1 MVKKQN
7 AKKKKKQVVKSEFY
21 KQLESQ
27 KKIAEQQ
34 LIISLYSHID
44 NFYDYKVKVGNI
56 TDTAWKFY
64 YILLRDLIKI
74 NKISKIDELT
84 VNAFVSTRKEA
95 YQKLYE
101 RYGGYKTIERAIAT
115 VESENIDGQYLQM
128 QKYATLLRFCEM
140 DFPVERN
147 WDKIQK
153 MDLEEINAYFEGLVA
168 NAFIQTDFMQDKVED
183 LFEDVNQLIE
193 DADEGIDVGL
203 PLDSPL
209 LNDVQNGLPLGHI
222 TLLGAHS
229 GVGKTF
235 LTIMM
240 HITSCIKHNEPLL
253 IIANEEERPRYVFNL
268 LTAYINLKHPNANF
282 NKRVFHRGGFTD
294 EEKKLLAEAAEY
306 YKNNVQDNIIKFVN
320 MQEFNMSKT
329 IKIIKKYANLY
340 DIKYFILDTL
350 KLDNDTQSRANDQSW
365 LQLQQNMVKLYNVIK
380 PSNLNVHV
388 WVTTQLRKDNRNSKY
403 LDQSSLGIAKN
414 IADVVSSLILVRMVT
429 EGEKGGKG
437 LVVKRGRQQVILKE
451 DNDYMLF
458 FWDKN
463 RQGSTNK
470 QAILRVDKGR
480 NTVKDVGYTKIDQQ
494 LIC

>member
-1 MVKKQN
+1 MVEKQN
-7 AKKKKKQVVKSEFY
+7 VKKKKKQVVKSEFY

-44 NFYDYKVKVGNI
+44 SFYDYKVKVENI

-140 DFPVERN
+140 GFPVERN

-183 LFEDVNQLIE
+183 LFEDVNRLIE

-294 EEKKLLAEAAEY
+294 EEKELLAEAAEY
-306 YKNNVQDNIIKFVN
+306 YKTNVQDNIVKFVN
-320 MQEFNMSKT
+320 MQEFNMGKT

-414 IADVVSSLILVRMVT
+414 IADVVSSLILVRMVS

-437 LVVKRGRQQVILKE
+437 LVVKRGKQQVILKE

-480 NTVKDVGYTKIDQQ
+480 NMVKDIGYTKIDQQ
-494 LIC
+494 LM